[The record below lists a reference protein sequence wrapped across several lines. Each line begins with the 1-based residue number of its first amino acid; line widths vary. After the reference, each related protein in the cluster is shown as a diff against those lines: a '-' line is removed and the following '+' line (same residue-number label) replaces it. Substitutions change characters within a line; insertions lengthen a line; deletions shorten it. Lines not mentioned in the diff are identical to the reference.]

1 MRATVAVTL
10 GVCILG
16 AACGDDT
23 PIPVERLAT
32 VRVESVAPRPA
43 LASVC
48 VGDTC
53 DRFNSADE
61 VRGAEMSVE
70 LDEVVVVEVLLV
82 GDEEGFG
89 TGGPIGPGG
98 CMFVRLSAD
107 ELTVDDRCDG

>member
-10 GVCILG
+10 GVCVLG

-23 PIPVERLAT
+23 PISAERVAT
-32 VRVESVAPRPA
+32 VRVESVEPRPA

-53 DRFNSADE
+53 DRFSSADE
-61 VRGAEMSVE
+61 VRDAEMSVE

-89 TGGPIGPGG
+89 TGGPIGPGD

-107 ELTVDDRCDG
+107 ELTVHAGCEG